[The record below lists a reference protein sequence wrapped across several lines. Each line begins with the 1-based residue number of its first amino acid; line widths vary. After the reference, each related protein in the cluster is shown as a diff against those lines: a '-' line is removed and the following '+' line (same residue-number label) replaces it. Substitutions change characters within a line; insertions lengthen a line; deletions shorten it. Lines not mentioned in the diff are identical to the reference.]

1 MGAELS
7 PKYWRAKAGETR
19 ILADG
24 MRHRRSKEAL
34 IRIAEGYERLA
45 KTAEELS
52 RKSRASPSVGLRAEP
67 GATSGVRIAQT
78 PNIGRLR

>member
-52 RKSRASPSVGLRAEP
+52 RKSRASSSVGLRTEP